1 MCFVVLYDASHV
13 RYSAGL
19 TAARVNALSEASAEQ
34 TPLKEKLGHTPLEV
48 LIGSLMGP
56 LISLP
61 GLVLVGSPLSLAQH
75 WGLMAIG

>member
-1 MCFVVLYDASHV
+1 MAI
-13 RYSAGL
+13 
-19 TAARVNALSEASAEQ
+19 AALMV
-34 TPLKEKLGHTPLEV
+34 
-48 LIGSLMGP
+48 GSLMGP